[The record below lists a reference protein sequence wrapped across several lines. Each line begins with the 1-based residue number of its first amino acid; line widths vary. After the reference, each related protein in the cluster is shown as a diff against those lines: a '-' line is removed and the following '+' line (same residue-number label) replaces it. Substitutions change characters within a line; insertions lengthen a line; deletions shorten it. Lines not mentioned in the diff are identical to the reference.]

1 MIATLL
7 IKVFRKL
14 RFIHFRGIFVGSKEI
29 FLNNKIM
36 RVEIFEE
43 PDRPL
48 FFMQKYATK
57 LRVFSLKGVIHMN
70 YQYKNSIGEVRT
82 ATGFVLL
89 KLDSA
94 VKFWKIAANVR
105 RLQIY
110 QMVALDLMVLE
121 EYGGLL
127 I

>member
-1 MIATLL
+1 
-7 IKVFRKL
+7 
-14 RFIHFRGIFVGSKEI
+14 
-29 FLNNKIM
+29 
-36 RVEIFEE
+36 
-43 PDRPL
+43 
-48 FFMQKYATK
+48 
-57 LRVFSLKGVIHMN
+57 MN

-89 KLDSA
+89 RLDNAIKLWRINDN
-94 VKFWKIAANVR
+94 IR

-110 QMVALDLMVLE
+110 QMVALDLMDLE

>member
-1 MIATLL
+1 M
-7 IKVFRKL
+7 K
-14 RFIHFRGIFVGSKEI
+14 
-29 FLNNKIM
+29 
-36 RVEIFEE
+36 
-43 PDRPL
+43 
-48 FFMQKYATK
+48 KYAAE
-57 LRVFSLKGVIHMN
+57 LRVSPLKGVSQMN

-94 VKFWKIAANVR
+94 VTFWKIAANVR

-110 QMVALDLMVLE
+110 QMVALDLIDFE

>member
-1 MIATLL
+1 M
-7 IKVFRKL
+7 
-14 RFIHFRGIFVGSKEI
+14 
-29 FLNNKIM
+29 
-36 RVEIFEE
+36 
-43 PDRPL
+43 D
-48 FFMQKYATK
+48 
-57 LRVFSLKGVIHMN
+57 

-89 KLDSA
+89 RLDSA
-94 VKFWKIAANVR
+94 IKFWRINDNVR

-110 QMVALDLMVLE
+110 QMVTLDLMDLE

>member
-1 MIATLL
+1 
-7 IKVFRKL
+7 
-14 RFIHFRGIFVGSKEI
+14 
-29 FLNNKIM
+29 M

-43 PDRPL
+43 PDRLL

-57 LRVFSLKGVIHMN
+57 LRVFSLKGVIHMI

>member
-1 MIATLL
+1 
-7 IKVFRKL
+7 
-14 RFIHFRGIFVGSKEI
+14 
-29 FLNNKIM
+29 
-36 RVEIFEE
+36 
-43 PDRPL
+43 
-48 FFMQKYATK
+48 
-57 LRVFSLKGVIHMN
+57 MN

-94 VKFWKIAANVR
+94 VKFWKIADNVR

-127 I
+127 IQLTFPFPIQFNMLHFNYINRIGVYV

>member
-1 MIATLL
+1 
-7 IKVFRKL
+7 
-14 RFIHFRGIFVGSKEI
+14 
-29 FLNNKIM
+29 
-36 RVEIFEE
+36 
-43 PDRPL
+43 
-48 FFMQKYATK
+48 
-57 LRVFSLKGVIHMN
+57 MN

-89 KLDSA
+89 RLDSA
-94 VKFWKIAANVR
+94 IKFWRINDNVR

-110 QMVALDLMVLE
+110 QMVALDLMDLE

>member
-1 MIATLL
+1 
-7 IKVFRKL
+7 
-14 RFIHFRGIFVGSKEI
+14 
-29 FLNNKIM
+29 
-36 RVEIFEE
+36 
-43 PDRPL
+43 
-48 FFMQKYATK
+48 
-57 LRVFSLKGVIHMN
+57 MN

-89 KLDSA
+89 RLDNAIKLWRINDN
-94 VKFWKIAANVR
+94 IQ

-110 QMVALDLMVLE
+110 QMVALDLMDLE

>member
-1 MIATLL
+1 
-7 IKVFRKL
+7 
-14 RFIHFRGIFVGSKEI
+14 
-29 FLNNKIM
+29 
-36 RVEIFEE
+36 
-43 PDRPL
+43 
-48 FFMQKYATK
+48 
-57 LRVFSLKGVIHMN
+57 MN

-89 KLDSA
+89 RLNNA
-94 VKFWKIAANVR
+94 IKFWRIKDNAR

-110 QMVALDLMVLE
+110 QMVALDLMDLE

>member
-1 MIATLL
+1 
-7 IKVFRKL
+7 
-14 RFIHFRGIFVGSKEI
+14 
-29 FLNNKIM
+29 
-36 RVEIFEE
+36 
-43 PDRPL
+43 
-48 FFMQKYATK
+48 
-57 LRVFSLKGVIHMN
+57 MN

-89 KLDSA
+89 RLDNA
-94 VKFWKIAANVR
+94 IKFWRIKDNAR

-110 QMVALDLMVLE
+110 QMVALDLMDLE

>member
-1 MIATLL
+1 
-7 IKVFRKL
+7 
-14 RFIHFRGIFVGSKEI
+14 
-29 FLNNKIM
+29 
-36 RVEIFEE
+36 
-43 PDRPL
+43 
-48 FFMQKYATK
+48 
-57 LRVFSLKGVIHMN
+57 MN

-89 KLDSA
+89 RLDNAIKLWRIND
-94 VKFWKIAANVR
+94 NVR

-110 QMVALDLMVLE
+110 QMVALDLMDLE